1 MGNQKEIKMK
11 TLLSGVALSLLLAVS
26 PAMAQTKKQTTQT
39 KVEQTVTK
47 KKVAVKKKKARKH
60 VAHKQRRV
68 KKAAVIAQAPA
79 PKPKCYFLVWE
90 VDCATVSI
98 ETPAE
103 KFANKPKLNKQA
115 KIAESNKNISAAN
128 QYVGLHARRNRQDLK
143 KVISRPFDYE
153 VDPARTPWC
162 AAFANSILAKN
173 GYDTTDSL
181 LARSFLEYGVPTKDP
196 EEGDI
201 VVLKRG
207 KSKWAGHVGFYVGQV
222 ERNGKT
228 YIAVLGGNQSKSVQ
242 ISYYDSKKVL
252 GFRKPVAVEVA

>member
-1 MGNQKEIKMK
+1 MK
-11 TLLSGVALSLLLAVS
+11 TLLGSVALSLLLAVS
-26 PAMAQTKKQTTQT
+26 PALAQTKKQTTQT
-39 KVEQTVTK
+39 KVEQTVSK
-47 KKVAVKKKKARKH
+47 KKVAVKKKKARKN
-60 VAHKQRRV
+60 VAQKQRRV

-79 PKPKCYFLVWE
+79 PQPKCYFLVWE
-90 VDCATVSI
+90 VDCATVSR
-98 ETPAE
+98 EAPPA
-103 KFANKPKLNKQA
+103 KFANKPKLRTKQA
-115 KIAESNKNISAAN
+115 AIVDSNKNISAAN
-128 QYVGLHARRNRQDLK
+128 QYVGLHARRNRHDLK

-181 LARSFLEYGVPTKDP
+181 LARSFLEYGIPTKDP

-207 KSKWAGHVGFYVGQV
+207 KSKWAGHVGFYVGHV

-242 ISYYDSKKVL
+242 ISYYDAKRVL

>member
-1 MGNQKEIKMK
+1 MK
-11 TLLSGVALSLLLAVS
+11 TLLSSVALSLLLAVS
-26 PAMAQTKKQTTQT
+26 PALAQTKKQTTQT
-39 KVEQTVTK
+39 KVEQTVSK

-60 VAHKQRRV
+60 VAQKQRRV
-68 KKAAVIAQAPA
+68 KKATVIAQAPA
-79 PKPKCYFLVWE
+79 LQPKCYFLVWE
-90 VDCATVSI
+90 VNCDTVSR
-98 ETPAE
+98 ETPAA
-103 KFANKPKLNKQA
+103 KFANKPKLQTKYERMA
-115 KIAESNKNISAAN
+115 VDSNKNISAAN
-128 QYVGLHARRNRQDLK
+128 QYVGLHARRNRHDLK

-207 KSKWAGHVGFYVGQV
+207 KSKWAGHVGFYVGHV
-222 ERNGKT
+222 ERNGKI
-228 YIAVLGGNQSKSVQ
+228 YVAVLGGNQSKSVQ
-242 ISYYDSKKVL
+242 ISYYDAKRVL

>member
-1 MGNQKEIKMK
+1 MGNLKEIKMK
-11 TLLSGVALSLLLAVS
+11 TLLSGVALSLLLAIS
-26 PAMAQTKKQTTQT
+26 PAVAQTKKQTTQT

-47 KKVAVKKKKARKH
+47 KKAAVKKKRTKKY
-60 VAHKQRRV
+60 VAKKPRTV
-68 KKAAVIAQAPA
+68 KKAAVVAQAPA
-79 PKPKCYFLVWE
+79 PQKCFFLVWE
-90 VDCATVSI
+90 VDCAKVSI

-103 KFANKPKLNKQA
+103 KFANKPKLQTKYTRA
-115 KIAESNKNISAAN
+115 AESNKNISAAN
-128 QYVGLHARRNRQDLK
+128 QYVGLHARRNRHDLK

-196 EEGDI
+196 EQGDI

-207 KSKWAGHVGFYVGQV
+207 KSKWAGHVGFYVGHV

-242 ISYYDSKKVL
+242 VSYYDAKRVL

>member
-60 VAHKQRRV
+60 VHKQRRT
-68 KKAAVIAQAPA
+68 KKATVVAQAPA
-79 PKPKCYFLVWE
+79 PQKCYFLVRE
-90 VDCATVSI
+90 VDCATVTT

-103 KFANKPKLNKQA
+103 KFANKPKLQA
-115 KIAESNKNISAAN
+115 KTKPVDGNKNITAAN
-128 QYVGLHARRNRQDLK
+128 QYIGLHARRNRQDLK

-242 ISYYDSKKVL
+242 ISYYDSKRVL
-252 GFRKPVAVEVA
+252 GYRKPVAVEVA